1 MKSQTFGV
9 RLEPGASAANGQL
22 RAIAAHFGTT
32 ARYIGHHLDD
42 WRVPMPD
49 GRHWT
54 VERDGSVND
63 PCAEVVSP
71 VCGWEDIG
79 MVQEMVRALRKAGAK
94 ADASCGIHIHVGLGQ
109 HTPASLRRLV
119 NLVNAK
125 EDLLTQ
131 ALGISPERRARWC
144 KPVEPVFL
152 AELNR
157 RKPDTMEALAQLW
170 YRTNN
175 GGYTDW
181 RRHAASHYDMSR
193 YHLLNLH
200 AAFSTERPAHTIEF
214 RAFNGTLHA
223 GEIKSYIQLCLAIS
237 PSGADPARPPAR
249 RGRRQTTPYT
259 FRCWLRAGLPSGTN
273 SDRACTDQRRRQRRL
288 AAGLLAHP
296 PDGGPAAP
304 GQSRHSRSRETAQ
317 FSNREEVH
325 TMNER
330 SYWNSS
336 GGTGALGEMQAATPI
351 HKATEALF
359 HSYYRFTPGDGNLP
373 GWARSRW
380 DMTPIHPQCK
390 LRPPCL
396 ADCRGRANLGAS
408 ADRSQIRHR
417 RFQKASA
424 PRQQA
429 PVGNQPEPALSG
441 CREAA
446 QFSNR
451 RSAPVRL
458 ANA

>member
-1 MKSQTFGV
+1 MKNQTFGIEIETTGLG
-9 RLEPGASAANGQL
+9 RERAAQ
-22 RAIAAHFGTT
+22 AIAAHFGTT

-54 VERDGSVND
+54 VERDGSVTD

-79 MVQEMVRALRKAGAK
+79 MVQEVVRALRKAGAK

-170 YRTNN
+170 YHTNN

-214 RAFNGTLHA
+214 RAFNGTLDPA
-223 GEIKSYIQLCLAIS
+223 KILAYIQLCLAIS
-237 PSGADPARPPAR
+237 AQALHSKAASPTRPVTDNPKYA
-249 RGRRQTTPYT
+249 
-259 FRCWLRAGLPSGTN
+259 FRCWLLKLGFIGDEYKTAREVLI
-273 SDRACTDQRRRQRRL
+273 RL
-288 AAGLLAHP
+288 
-296 PDGGPAAP
+296 
-304 GQSRHSRSRETAQ
+304 
-317 FSNREEVH
+317 
-325 TMNER
+325 
-330 SYWNSS
+330 
-336 GGTGALGEMQAATPI
+336 
-351 HKATEALF
+351 
-359 HSYYRFTPGDGNLP
+359 LP
-373 GWARSRW
+373 G
-380 DMTPIHPQCK
+380 
-390 LRPPCL
+390 
-396 ADCRGRANLGAS
+396 NS
-408 ADRSQIRHR
+408 AW
-417 RFQKASA
+417 
-424 PRQQA
+424 RQA
-429 PVGNQPEPALSG
+429 G
-441 CREAA
+441 
-446 QFSNR
+446 
-451 RSAPVRL
+451 
-458 ANA
+458 